1 MIIRTSCTHMCVCLS
16 ISVCLSLYVSI
27 YAFVIY
33 ISPIC
38 RILLASG
45 LDNIIYIYLL
55 HIDKTK
61 CLIARYWHVRL
72 SVM

>member
-1 MIIRTSCTHMCVCLS
+1 MIIGTTCTHICVCLS
-16 ISVCLSLYVSI
+16 LSVCLSLYVSI
-27 YAFVIY
+27 YASIIY

-45 LDNIIYIYLL
+45 LDNIIYIL
-55 HIDKTK
+55 HMDKTK
-61 CLIARYWHVRL
+61 CLIARYWHIRL